1 MRKPVN
7 SGIKKNVGTYILIN
21 KHELPLALVKKSEYA
36 LQLHMQQFQYGTLT
50 TDFVASRE
58 AQDKF

>member
-1 MRKPVN
+1 MEL
-7 SGIKKNVGTYILIN
+7 KKNIGTYILIN
-21 KHELPLALVKKSEYA
+21 KHELPLALVKKFEYA

-50 TDFVASRE
+50 TDLVASRE